1 MPRKGYLQ
9 IKVSESE
16 HETLRRLAA
25 ESRVS
30 VSDWIRG
37 AIRAKTAS
45 QIGGKLSFSPDSEL
59 EAIRRE
65 LQAPDFEY
73 LQLLFVPG
81 DPVRSLELWCRTKA
95 ELTSKRREWYLKH
108 AERIVGLRNLTQ
120 TSSKLPVDIRSG
132 PV

>member
-9 IKVSESE
+9 IKVSAAE

-25 ESRVS
+25 ESQVT

-45 QIGGKLSFSPDSEL
+45 QTHGNAFAQPVIAETYKLLTSIRYPEL
-59 EAIRRE
+59 DAIRQE
-65 LQAPDFEY
+65 LKAPDFEY

-81 DPVRSLELWCRTKA
+81 DPAKSLELWCRTKA
-95 ELTSKRREWYLKH
+95 QLESKRREWYLEH
-108 AERIVGLRNLTQ
+108 AKRIANLRKR
-120 TSSKLPVDIRSG
+120 SSK
-132 PV
+132 